1 MCSAYSE
8 INTEHR
14 PAPDSRKHLSGTPMF
29 SPEPRSWVT
38 LPHISP
44 AALCFSNGVSYFSA
58 PTNANF
64 LESELQIQILLLQKH
79 YQTLFMCQLPSW
91 VLGIQNSIGFC
102 PSFKELTMKICEKI
116 NKYSQ
121 YSKLRD
127 RVCSGCA
134 GCVSKELTGNLAW
147 HSVKVS
153 LVQILLVS

>member
-8 INTEHR
+8 KNIEHS
-14 PAPDSRKHLSGTPMF
+14 PAPDSRTHLSSTPMF
-29 SPEPRSWVT
+29 SPEPRSWVN

-44 AALCFSNGVSYFSA
+44 AALCFSNGGSYFSA
-58 PTNANF
+58 SANVNF
-64 LESELQIQILLLQKH
+64 LESKLQIQILLLQKH

-102 PSFKELTMKICEKI
+102 PSFKELTMKIREKI

-127 RVCSGCA
+127 RCLLRVCWV
-134 GCVSKELTGNLAW
+134 CVKGTHRKLSMA
-147 HSVKVS
+147 
-153 LVQILLVS
+153 QC